1 MKAVKHISQ
10 NVSKPD
16 ASENKKVLYGR
27 LSTNLREDN
36 IMLVKVNVQFKKGTT
51 RSRIRFQIFRFK
63 FFFHELA
70 PGCNFYNLLIGI

>member
-1 MKAVKHISQ
+1 MSANQTRQRTKKFFMADSLQ
-10 NVSKPD
+10 ND
-16 ASENKKVLYGR
+16 
-27 LSTNLREDN
+27 LREDN

-70 PGCNFYNLLIGI
+70 PGCNFYNLLIGIE

>member
-1 MKAVKHISQ
+1 MSANQTRQRTKKFFMADSLQ
-10 NVSKPD
+10 N
-16 ASENKKVLYGR
+16 Y
-27 LSTNLREDN
+27 LREDN

-70 PGCNFYNLLIGI
+70 PGCNFLIIAQRNIFRYTIC